1 MKLLRRFGAVV
12 IGILR
17 ELSDESAYQRHLV
30 AHGRQHS
37 ADEWRKFSEFRLGA
51 KYTRPK
57 CC

>member
-1 MKLLRRFGAVV
+1 MKRLKALGRIV

-17 ELSDESAYQRHLV
+17 ELSDESAYRRHL
-30 AHGRQHS
+30 AMHGRTHS
-37 ADEWRKFSEFRLGA
+37 GAEWRHFLEHRLQA